1 MDRALLLRALR
12 ARASMGG
19 LAPVEWDVLLRQ
31 RPASSGRARPSL
43 RPRRVPAG
51 VLPAVPS
58 GCGRACEAALE
69 DVEQQHRLIR
79 WEVIRLRRA
88 ALAGTGVPLVRR

>member
-1 MDRALLLRALR
+1 MIRGLLLRALGEP
-12 ARASMGG
+12 ASMAG
-19 LAPVEWDVLLRQ
+19 LAPAEWDVLLRQ
-31 RPASSGRARPSL
+31 GRHMGALGRL
-43 RPRRVPAG
+43 CALAAAAG

-58 GCGRACEAALE
+58 RVRVRLEAALE

-88 ALAGTGVPLVRR
+88 LTGPAFLSCC